1 VRALIA
7 IGRARD
13 WQAFRDA
20 LRDWAV
26 QVSNY
31 AYADASGHVGYQCAG
46 RVPIRGRVARG
57 YRSANEPAD
66 QWQGTIP
73 FDGLPTSFEPARG
86 YVASANE
93 RVAPDDYP
101 YPLHGS
107 WGSGYRA
114 QRIHQA
120 FSVASSVDRGSAIA
134 LQNDVKNV
142 RAERLCP
149 RIVDLLADATDAD
162 ALLLRD
168 ALRAWDYQYTL
179 DTVAPTLFEAF
190 MQAWQS
196 RVLRER
202 FPERLHGLLGG
213 QTGVAARLI
222 ERGDVAWFGGDVR
235 EEVRAAAADALGR
248 LRTRFGSDQS
258 AWRWGTVHQAH
269 WRHPLSTSERRWLDI
284 GPEPVD
290 GGAET
295 VRNTGVGALDSGLR
309 ADGGAEYRLVMD
321 FAEPDHFLAVQNIGN
336 SGRPESPHYRDQF
349 ADWLAGRYHVV
360 SLRREAVERDL
371 ESALRLERSPRP
383 GAGGAEQLEDRAGI
397 ERRSVHNDAK
407 RSQRIGDGVADC
419 RGPA

>member
-1 VRALIA
+1 
-7 IGRARD
+7 
-13 WQAFRDA
+13 
-20 LRDWAV
+20 
-26 QVSNY
+26 
-31 AYADASGHVGYQCAG
+31 
-46 RVPIRGRVARG
+46 
-57 YRSANEPAD
+57 
-66 QWQGTIP
+66 
-73 FDGLPTSFEPARG
+73 
-86 YVASANE
+86 
-93 RVAPDDYP
+93 
-101 YPLHGS
+101 
-107 WGSGYRA
+107 
-114 QRIHQA
+114 
-120 FSVASSVDRGSAIA
+120 VASSVDRGSAIA

-149 RIVDLLADATDAD
+149 RIVDLLSDARDPDAV
-162 ALLLRD
+162 LLRD
-168 ALRAWDYQYTL
+168 VFGAWDYRYTL
-179 DTVAPTLFEAF
+179 DTVAPTVFEAF
-190 MQAWQS
+190 MQTWQN

-202 FPERLHGLLGG
+202 FPERLHDLLHG

-222 ERGDVAWFGGDVR
+222 EGGDVAWFAGDVR

-248 LRTRFGSDQS
+248 LRDRFGADQS

-269 WRHPLSTSERRWLDI
+269 WPHPLSAPDRTSMDI

-295 VRNTGVGALDSGLR
+295 VRNTGVCGLDAGMH
-309 ADGGAEYRLVMD
+309 AEGGAEYRLVVD
-321 FAEPDHFLAVQNIGN
+321 FAEPDQFLAVQNIGN

-407 RSQRIGDGVADC
+407 RSQRIGDGVADG